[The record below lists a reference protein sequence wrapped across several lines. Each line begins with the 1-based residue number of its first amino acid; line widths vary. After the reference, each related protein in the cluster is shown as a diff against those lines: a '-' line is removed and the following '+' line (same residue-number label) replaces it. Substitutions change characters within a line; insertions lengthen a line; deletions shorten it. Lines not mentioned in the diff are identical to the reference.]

1 MAPSS
6 ANSIIERLTQ
16 ISMDLKSMLAV
27 HEQRIGQQEKTTDN
41 IAGYLEKR
49 REELDV
55 KLKDVYDTMRSQDNS
70 ILEEITKLRTE
81 STEQHKFLT
90 DKISKLERYIWLA
103 IGGGMTIVWLLSY
116 AANYFKVLGN

>member
-1 MAPSS
+1 
-6 ANSIIERLTQ
+6 
-16 ISMDLKSMLAV
+16 MLAV

-116 AANYFKVLGN
+116 AANYFKVLGH